1 MSALLEV
8 ILIILGAAG
17 GTAGGYALR
26 KVVAKSQSE
35 SLEIKAE
42 KVINEAKNQAQEILI
57 EAKDK
62 ALKVTEEA
70 KKEEIER
77 FRQLKATE
85 ERVEKRDISLDRK
98 LEEID
103 KRNEDL
109 NARVEKVREIK
120 KELEEIRAKQLEK
133 LEKVAQLPKERAEQ
147 IVIERTEREMEESIQ
162 SRLKKMEKI
171 GVEEVREKAL
181 TVMTLAMQRMSHDVA
196 SERTAT
202 IVELP
207 SDDVKGRIIGKEG
220 RNIKHI
226 EKLTGVEIVVDDT
239 PGAII
244 VSGFNPVRRHVA
256 KLAIEKLIADGR
268 IHPSKI
274 EECVDAAKQE
284 IALKMREAGEAACY
298 ELGIVD
304 FDPKL
309 VQLIGRLIF
318 RTSYGQNVLKHS
330 LEMAHMASMIAKE
343 IGADVNVAKRGALLH
358 DIGKAVDHEIEG
370 THTQIG
376 ANIGK
381 KFNLDPRIIHCI
393 ESHHD
398 DPKPTTPEALITQTV
413 DAISAS
419 RPGARRNSF
428 EEYVQR
434 LEELENLAT
443 SFEGVEKVYAIQ
455 AGREIRVF
463 VTPEKVDDTQA
474 RHLAR
479 DIAKKIEEQLKYPG
493 EIKVNLLRETKV
505 IEYAR

>member
-1 MSALLEV
+1 MLYTIV
-8 ILIILGAAG
+8 FIIACAAG
-17 GTAGGYALR
+17 IGAGYAIR
-26 KVVAKSQSE
+26 KVVAKSQAE
-35 SLEIKAE
+35 TAELKTEKLLTEAKAE
-42 KVINEAKNQAQEILI
+42 AQQILLD
-57 EAKDK
+57 AKDK
-62 ALKVTEEA
+62 SLKLTEEVKREESERLERIKQSEDRVLKREESIDRKMEELEKRNHEVTERA
-70 KKEEIER
+70 
-77 FRQLKATE
+77 Q
-85 ERVEKRDISLDRK
+85 
-98 LEEID
+98 
-103 KRNEDL
+103 
-109 NARVEKVREIK
+109 KVKEIK
-120 KELEEIRAKQLEK
+120 TQLEEIRAQQLEK
-133 LEKVAQLPKERAEQ
+133 LEKVAALPRERAEA
-147 IVIERTEREMEESIQ
+147 IVLERVERDMNESVE
-162 SRLKKMEKI
+162 SRMKKMEKL
-171 GVEEVREKAL
+171 GVDEMREKAL
-181 TVMTLAMQRMSHDVA
+181 NVLTLAMQRMSHDVA

-226 EKLTGVEIVVDDT
+226 EKLTGIEIVVDDT

-244 VSGFNPVRRHVA
+244 ISGFNPVRRHVA

-274 EECVDAAKQE
+274 EECVESAKQE
-284 IALKMREAGEAACY
+284 IALKMKEAGEAACY

-309 VQLIGRLIF
+309 VQLLGRLIF

-330 LEMAHMASMIAKE
+330 LEMAHMAEIIAKE
-343 IGADVNVAKRGALLH
+343 IGADVNIAKRGALLH

-376 ANIGK
+376 ANIGR

-398 DPKPTTPEALITQTV
+398 DPKPETPEALITQTV

-428 EEYVQR
+428 EEYVQK

-443 SFEGVEKVYAIQ
+443 SFEGVEKCYAIQ

-463 VTPEKVDDTQA
+463 VTPDKIDDVRA
-474 RHLAR
+474 RQLAK
-479 DIAKKIEEQLKYPG
+479 DIAKKIEEELKYPG
-493 EIKVNLLRETKV
+493 EIKVNLLRETKIV
-505 IEYAR
+505 EYAR

>member
-1 MSALLEV
+1 MSPLLIV
-8 ILIILGAAG
+8 ILTLLGLAG

-26 KVVAKSQSE
+26 KVIAKSQSE
-35 SLEIKAE
+35 SLEIKAD
-42 KVINEAKNQAQEILI
+42 KIINEAKNQAQDLLI
-57 EAKDK
+57 DAKDK

-85 ERVEKRDISLDRK
+85 ERVEKRDIALDRK
-98 LEEID
+98 LAEID

-109 NARVEKVREIK
+109 NARVDKVREIK
-120 KELEEIRAKQLEK
+120 KELEDIRTKQLEK
-133 LEKVAQLPKERAEQ
+133 LERVAQLPKERAEQ

-162 SRLKKMEKI
+162 SRIKKMEKV

-181 TVMTLAMQRMSHDVA
+181 TVMSLAIQRLSHDVA

-239 PGAII
+239 PMAII
-244 VSGFNPVRRHVA
+244 ISGFNPVRRHIA
-256 KLAIEKLIADGR
+256 KVAIEKLIADGR
-268 IHPSKI
+268 IHPTKI
-274 EECVDAAKQE
+274 EEAVESAKQE
-284 IALKMREAGEAACY
+284 IAMKMREAGEAACY
-298 ELGIVD
+298 EVGIVD
-304 FDPKL
+304 LDPKL
-309 VQLIGRLIF
+309 VMLLGRLIF
-318 RTSYGQNVLKHS
+318 RTSFGQNVLKHS
-330 LEMAHMASMIAKE
+330 LEMAHMATMIAKE
-343 IGADVNVAKRGALLH
+343 IGADVNIVKRGALLH

-381 KFNLDPRIIHCI
+381 KFGLDPRVIHCI
-393 ESHHD
+393 EAHHD
-398 DPKPTTPEALITQTV
+398 DPKPETAEALIVQAV

-419 RPGARRNSF
+419 RPGARRNSY

-434 LEELENLAT
+434 LEELENLAS
-443 SFEGVEKVYAIQ
+443 SFEGVEKCYAIQ

-474 RHLAR
+474 RHIAR
-479 DIAKKIEEQLKYPG
+479 DIANKIEEQLKYPG
-493 EIKVNLLRETKV
+493 EIKVNVLRETKV

>member
-1 MSALLEV
+1 MLYILVFV
-8 ILIILGAAG
+8 IAAAAG
-17 GTAGGYALR
+17 IGAGYAIR
-26 KVVAKSQSE
+26 KVVAKSQGETAELKTEKLLTEAKAEAQQILLDAKDKSLQLTEEVKREESE
-35 SLEIKAE
+35 RLERIKQSEDRVLKREESIDRKMDELEKRNHEITERAQKVKEIKA
-42 KVINEAKNQAQEILI
+42 Q
-57 EAKDK
+57 
-62 ALKVTEEA
+62 
-70 KKEEIER
+70 
-77 FRQLKATE
+77 
-85 ERVEKRDISLDRK
+85 
-98 LEEID
+98 
-103 KRNEDL
+103 
-109 NARVEKVREIK
+109 
-120 KELEEIRAKQLEK
+120 LEEIRAQQLEK
-133 LEKVAQLPKERAEQ
+133 LEKVAALPKERAEQ
-147 IVIERTEREMEESIQ
+147 IVLERVERDMNESVESRMKKIEKLGVDEM
-162 SRLKKMEKI
+162 
-171 GVEEVREKAL
+171 REKAL
-181 TVMTLAMQRMSHDVA
+181 NTLTLAMQRMSHDVA

-226 EKLTGVEIVVDDT
+226 EKLTGIEIVVDDT

-244 VSGFNPVRRHVA
+244 ISGFNPVRRHVA

-274 EECVDAAKQE
+274 EECVESAKQE
-284 IALKMREAGEAACY
+284 IALKMKEAGEAACY

-309 VQLIGRLIF
+309 VQLLGRLIF

-330 LEMAHMASMIAKE
+330 LEMAHMAEIIAKE
-343 IGADVNVAKRGALLH
+343 IGADVNIAKRGALLH

-428 EEYVQR
+428 EEYVQK

-443 SFEGVEKVYAIQ
+443 SFEGVEKCYAIQ

-463 VTPEKVDDTQA
+463 VTPDKIDDVRA
-474 RHLAR
+474 RQLAK
-479 DIAKKIEEQLKYPG
+479 DIAKKIEEELKYPG
-493 EIKVNLLRETKV
+493 EIKVNLLREMKIV
-505 IEYAR
+505 EYAR

>member
-1 MSALLEV
+1 MLEV
-8 ILIILGAAG
+8 IVTLIIAAPAGLAAG
-17 GTAGGYALR
+17 YFIR
-26 KVVAKSQSE
+26 KVVAKSQGE
-35 SLEIKAE
+35 SVELKAD
-42 KVINEAKNQAQEILI
+42 KILNEAKNEAQTVLLS
-57 EAKDK
+57 AKEN
-62 ALKVTEEA
+62 ALKVIEES
-70 KKEEIER
+70 KKEEVER
-77 FRQLKATE
+77 FKQLKLSEDRAAKREEAT
-85 ERVEKRDISLDRK
+85 DRK
-98 LEEID
+98 LQEVEA
-103 KRNEDL
+103 RNNEVT
-109 NARVEKVREIK
+109 ARAQKVKEVK
-120 KELEEIRAKQLEK
+120 AELEQIRAQQLEK
-133 LEKVAQLPKERAEQ
+133 LEKVAALPRERAEA
-147 IVIERTEREMEESIQ
+147 IVLDRVERDMNESIEN
-162 SRLKKMEKI
+162 RMKKMEKL
-171 GVEEVREKAL
+171 GVDEMREKAL
-181 TVMTLAMQRMSHDVA
+181 NVLTLAMQRMSHDVA

-226 EKLTGVEIVVDDT
+226 EKLTGIEIVVDDT

-244 VSGFNPVRRHVA
+244 ISGFNPVRRHVA

-274 EECVDAAKQE
+274 EECVESAKQE
-284 IALKMREAGEAACY
+284 IALKMKEAGEAACY

-309 VQLIGRLIF
+309 VQLLGRLIF

-330 LEMAHMASMIAKE
+330 LEMAHMAEIIAKE
-343 IGADVNVAKRGALLH
+343 IGADVNIAKRGALLH

-398 DPKPTTPEALITQTV
+398 DPKPETPEALITQTV

-428 EEYVQR
+428 EEYVQK

-443 SFEGVEKVYAIQ
+443 SFEGVEKCYAIQ

-463 VTPEKVDDTQA
+463 VTPDKIDDVRA
-474 RHLAR
+474 RQLAK

-493 EIKVNLLRETKV
+493 EIKVNLLREMKIV
-505 IEYAR
+505 EYAR